1 MQNLLTP
8 GDELGF
14 RVDFKQPY
22 VFGGADTKKTALAI
36 SAFNVRKVSGVFIP
50 GAKALP
56 LGLSEF
62 VVLPVCCGILG
73 SSDWV
78 HARRAV
84 RCVSVPHRAVIALPW
99 HDACRDAGMLVL
111 ILRRCLLSLNPAS

>member
-1 MQNLLTP
+1 VQNLLTP

-50 GAKALP
+50 GAKALA
-56 LGLSEF
+56 LGFPSL
-62 VVLPVCCGILG
+62 LWHLG
-73 SSDWV
+73 V
-78 HARRAV
+78 Q
-84 RCVSVPHRAVIALPW
+84 
-99 HDACRDAGMLVL
+99 
-111 ILRRCLLSLNPAS
+111 